1 MNLPKSAADATP
13 NKKQISKENKILIV
27 IGDIKHELEIDEA
40 LKVAGQIVIAV
51 ERELK
56 NEV

>member
-1 MNLPKSAADATP
+1 MNLPKSAADSTP
-13 NKKQISKENKILIV
+13 DKKQVSKENKILIV
-27 IGDIKHELEIDEA
+27 IGDIKHELDIDEA

>member
-13 NKKQISKENKILIV
+13 NKKQVSKENKILIV
-27 IGDIKHELEIDEA
+27 ISDIKHELDIDEA

>member
-1 MNLPKSAADATP
+1 MNLPKSAADSTP
-13 NKKQISKENKILIV
+13 DKKQVSKENKILIV
-27 IGDIKHELEIDEA
+27 ISDIKHELDIDEA

>member
-1 MNLPKSAADATP
+1 MNLPKSAADSTP
-13 NKKQISKENKILIV
+13 NKKQVSKENKILIV
-27 IGDIKHELEIDEA
+27 ISDIKHELDIDEA

>member
-1 MNLPKSAADATP
+1 MNLPKSAADSTP
-13 NKKQISKENKILIV
+13 NKKQVSKENKILIV
-27 IGDIKHELEIDEA
+27 ISDIKHELEIDEA

>member
-1 MNLPKSAADATP
+1 MSLPKSAADSTP
-13 NKKQISKENKILIV
+13 DKKQVSKENKILIV
-27 IGDIKHELEIDEA
+27 ISDIKHELEIDEA